1 LKIKGNILVVDDE
14 QAHTLLIAELL
25 KKSGYTVNVANDGFK
40 ALAACRVRTPDLIIL
55 DLFMPMMGGMD
66 VFNRLRNEDK
76 LRQIPI
82 IFLGVKDKPT
92 PNIRA
97 VAIAEEDILFKP
109 FEPNE
114 LLARVKSVLKQT
126 ELSEKLVLQ
135 EQQLRELAL
144 DDPLT
149 TLKTPRYLKE
159 FVRTNARQSRRYNT
173 PFTAVIMQIDNY
185 NVLFESHGKH
195 ICDQLVAYT
204 AKFIAG
210 HLRDSDV
217 VARTDEAEITL
228 VLTMTERKGA
238 IEVAERLRHAIRQ
251 TEFVIDGQSTFV
263 TVSVGLC
270 QFNKAMNDDGDLVL
284 SHARA
289 AVKQAKES
297 GGDVTL
303 MAE

>member
-1 LKIKGNILVVDDE
+1 LKNKSNILVVDDE
-14 QAHTLLIAELL
+14 QAHSLLISELL
-25 KKSGYTVNVANDGFK
+25 KKSGYTVNVAHDGFK
-40 ALAACRVRTPDLIIL
+40 ALAACRVHTPDLIIL
-55 DLFMPMMGGMD
+55 DLYMPMMGGMD
-66 VFNRLRNEDK
+66 VFNRLRGEEK

-82 IFLGVKDKPT
+82 ILLGVKNK
-92 PNIRA
+92 
-97 VAIAEEDILFKP
+97 AIPSVRSADISDEDILVKP

-126 ELSEKLVLQ
+126 ELAERLQ
-135 EQQLRELAL
+135 QQEAALRDLAL

-149 TLKTPRYLKE
+149 SLKTSRYLRE
-159 FVRTNARQSRRYNT
+159 FVRTNTRQARRYSV
-173 PFTAVIMQIDNY
+173 PFTVVVLQIDNY
-185 NVLFESHGKH
+185 NLLFESHGKH

-204 AKFIAG
+204 AKFVAG

-217 VARTDEAEITL
+217 VARTGEAEVTIA
-228 VLTMTERKGA
+228 LTMTERKGA

-270 QFNKAMNDDGDLVL
+270 QYNKSMTDDGELVV

-289 AVKQAKES
+289 AVKQARES

>member
-1 LKIKGNILVVDDE
+1 LKHKSNILVVDDE
-14 QAHTLLIAELL
+14 QAHSLLISELL

-55 DLFMPMMGGMD
+55 DLYMPMMGGMD
-66 VFNRLRNEDK
+66 VLNRLRSEEK
-76 LRQIPI
+76 LSKIPI
-82 IFLGVKDKPT
+82 ILLGVKNKPV
-92 PNIRA
+92 PSVR
-97 VAIAEEDILFKP
+97 VADIDDEDILVKP

-114 LLARVKSVLKQT
+114 LLARVKSVIKQA
-126 ELSEKLVLQ
+126 ELAEKLQQQ
-135 EQQLRELAL
+135 EMQLRDLAL

-149 TLKTPRYLKE
+149 SLKTSRYLRE
-159 FVRTNARQSRRYNT
+159 FVRTNTRQARRYNV
-173 PFTAVIMQIDNY
+173 PFTLVVLQIDNY
-185 NVLFESHGKH
+185 NLLFESHGSH
-195 ICDQLVAYT
+195 ICDQLVSYT
-204 AKFIAG
+204 AKFVAG

-217 VARTDEAEITL
+217 VAHTGDAEVTIA
-228 VLTMTERKGA
+228 LTMTERKGA

-270 QFNKAMNDDGDLVL
+270 QYNKSMTDDGELVV

-289 AVKQAKES
+289 AVKQARES

>member
-1 LKIKGNILVVDDE
+1 LKNKSNILVVDDE
-14 QAHTLLIAELL
+14 QAHSLLISELL
-25 KKSGYTVNVANDGFK
+25 KKSGYTVNVAHDGFK
-40 ALAACRVRTPDLIIL
+40 ALAACRVHTPDLIIL
-55 DLFMPMMGGMD
+55 DLYMPMMGGMD
-66 VFNRLRNEDK
+66 VFNRLRSEDK

-82 IFLGVKDKPT
+82 ILLGIKNKPV
-92 PNIRA
+92 PSSRSSDISD
-97 VAIAEEDILFKP
+97 EDILVKP

-126 ELSEKLVLQ
+126 ELAERLQ
-135 EQQLRELAL
+135 QQEAALRDLAL

-149 TLKTPRYLKE
+149 SLKTTRYLKE
-159 FVRTNARQSRRYNT
+159 FVRTNTRQARRYSV
-173 PFTAVIMQIDNY
+173 PFTVVVLQIDNY
-185 NVLFESHGKH
+185 NVLFESHGRH

-204 AKFIAG
+204 AKFVAG

-217 VARTDEAEITL
+217 VARTGESEVTIA
-228 VLTMTERKGA
+228 LTMTERKGA

-251 TEFVIDGQSTFV
+251 TEFVIDGQSTYV

-270 QFNKAMNDDGDLVL
+270 QYNKSMTDDGELVV

-289 AVKQAKES
+289 AVKQARES